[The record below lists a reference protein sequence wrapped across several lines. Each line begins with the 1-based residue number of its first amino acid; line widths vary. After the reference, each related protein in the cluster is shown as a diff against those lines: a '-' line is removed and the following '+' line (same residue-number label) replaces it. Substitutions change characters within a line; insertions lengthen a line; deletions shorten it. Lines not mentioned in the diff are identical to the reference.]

1 MRLKDVSLSGCLVE
15 SDHSLPVGAAG
26 TFHVDLWGVPCRY
39 PVRVSRVSEQSDASP
54 SLRFAGEFTWTARPA
69 PEALMAAVERGES
82 RQTARVLKFDRHRAD
97 RRPESR

>member
-39 PVRVSRVSEQSDASP
+39 PVRVSRVSEQSG